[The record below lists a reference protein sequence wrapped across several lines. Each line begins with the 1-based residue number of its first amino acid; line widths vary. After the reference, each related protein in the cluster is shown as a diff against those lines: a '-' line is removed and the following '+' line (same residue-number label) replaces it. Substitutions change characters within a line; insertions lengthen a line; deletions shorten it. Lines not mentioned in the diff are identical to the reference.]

1 MEDTTNLALKIL
13 SLSKWHIK
21 EAHVSENNWVFLSHH
36 FLLGGEF
43 YEHLKRM
50 EIQSTECTAFK
61 MKTAWS
67 KCNFSIF
74 ITFVHCK
81 KYKDAIL
88 MNI

>member
-21 EAHVSENNWVFLSHH
+21 EAPVSENNWVFFSHH

-50 EIQSTECTAFK
+50 EIQSTECTLFK
-61 MKTAWS
+61 MKIAWS
-67 KCNFSIF
+67 KCNFYIF
-74 ITFVHCK
+74 NISVHCK
-81 KYKDAIL
+81 NKKTL
-88 MNI
+88 F

>member
-21 EAHVSENNWVFLSHH
+21 EAHVSENNWIFLSHH

-50 EIQSTECTAFK
+50 EIQST
-61 MKTAWS
+61 
-67 KCNFSIF
+67 
-74 ITFVHCK
+74 
-81 KYKDAIL
+81 
-88 MNI
+88 